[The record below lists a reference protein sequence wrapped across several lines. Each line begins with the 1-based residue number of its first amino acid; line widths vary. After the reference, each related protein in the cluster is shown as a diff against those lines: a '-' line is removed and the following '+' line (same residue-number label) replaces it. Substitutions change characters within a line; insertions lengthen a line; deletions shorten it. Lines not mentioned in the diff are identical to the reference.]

1 MTTNQPS
8 SGGPARPAADA
19 GAKDMRAGAFAAIGA
34 YGVWG
39 LFPLMFRLLDEVS
52 PQLIVVHRVI
62 WSLVFVGVILKFQGR
77 MGEVYA
83 ALRDRRTLLII
94 GLSAAL
100 LAGNWLVFIWAVGA
114 NRVLE
119 VSLGYFINPL
129 VNVLL
134 GMVFLGE
141 RQNRRQ
147 WLAITLTI
155 VAMIVQTVGL
165 GGVPWVSLVLAF
177 SFGAYG
183 YLRKTV
189 AVGSAPGLFIETL
202 LMLPI
207 ALIYLTYLLAT
218 TGAGPHADPRLMT
231 YLVLTG
237 PATAGAL
244 LMFAFAARRMRLTT
258 LGMFQYI
265 GPSMHFAIAIWI
277 FREPIN
283 NVQLLSF
290 ALIWVSLGIYSFD
303 SLNRREKVASG

>member
-1 MTTNQPS
+1 MARSDIS
-8 SGGPARPAADA
+8 SGGAA
-19 GAKDMRAGAFAAIGA
+19 RAGAEAKTKDIRAGGLAAIGA

-83 ALRDRRTLLII
+83 ALRDRRALLII
-94 GLSAAL
+94 GLSAVL

-114 NRVLE
+114 ERVLE

-141 RQNRRQ
+141 RQNRWQ
-147 WLAITLTI
+147 WLAIALTI

-207 ALIYLTYLLAT
+207 ALIYLAYLIAT
-218 TGAGPHADPRLMT
+218 IGAGPHADPRLMT

-258 LGMFQYI
+258 LGMFQYL
-265 GPSMHFAIAIWI
+265 GPSMHFVIAIWL

-283 NVQLLSF
+283 SVQLLSF
-290 ALIWVSLGIYSFD
+290 ALIWLSLGIYSFD
-303 SLNRREKVASG
+303 SLRVREKKPG